1 MLRDLLSL
9 FYPNVCAAC
18 GKSLF
23 RHEQHLCNNCYIHLP
38 RSNFHKA
45 RGNPVE
51 RIFWGRV
58 PLLAAGSY
66 YLFNKG
72 TRVQRLL
79 HQLKYKGK
87 QEAGETVGKWYGK
100 ELASVK
106 EFSEAD
112 LIVPGPLHPR
122 RLQQRGY
129 NQSLCFAKGLS
140 EELKIPVQE
149 NILKRKQFTSTQT
162 KKGKFSRWEN
172 MEEMFECD
180 PGQSLTSKHILLVD
194 DVVTTGATLEA
205 CYHALSKN
213 GEVYISIVTI
223 AYAE

>member
-23 RHEQHLCNNCYIHLP
+23 RHEQHLCNNCFVHLP
-38 RSNFHKA
+38 RSHFHKS

-58 PLLAAGSY
+58 PLMAAGSF

-79 HQLKYKGK
+79 HQLKYKGR

-100 ELASVK
+100 ELSSIK

-112 LIVPGPLHPR
+112 VIIPVPLHPR

-129 NQSLCFAKGLS
+129 NQSTCFAKGLS
-140 EELKIPVQE
+140 EELKIPVNE
-149 NILKRKQFTSTQT
+149 SILKRKQFTSTQT
-162 KKGKFSRWEN
+162 QKGKFSRWEN
-172 MEEMFECD
+172 MEQVFECD
-180 PGQSLTSKHILLVD
+180 PATDLKNKHVLLVD